1 MLTDV
6 HQPSAMKLVTLLLLV
21 GIVMASAAPAAAP
34 ATDSC
39 SPEAVDSCYDPAL
52 SRTLHIAAFFI
63 ILVCSV
69 LGVYLPYVAG
79 DLATLSMVCLTSA
92 QLVVAHVHL
101 CIREPPCLYRSQG
114 RAPLM

>member
-1 MLTDV
+1 MT
-6 HQPSAMKLVTLLLLV
+6 PLLCA

-63 ILVCSV
+63 ILVCST

-79 DLATLSMVCLTSA
+79 DSATVVMVCMTGPRCCSGLM
-92 QLVVAHVHL
+92 HVHL
-101 CIREPPCLYRSQG
+101 CTREPFCLHRSEG
-114 RAPLM
+114 RVA